1 MTHGLVWRHNTTC
14 VLVLVSWW
22 RLMLTESAEQT
33 TGRRPQGQSPLSNT
47 STRHFSPGKSLTPI
61 KVVLTTNTATSR
73 QQSQICLPASDVEW
87 PAGRAPVIA
96 CTTVERLI
104 VRPSATTKKL
114 GGDPTYVR
122 PIMSPAFVVGGI
134 YLRSRCRD
142 LGGAAPRSR
151 VSIWNNRPVATAGWS
166 IGTHNGQHRVG
177 SNFPGELFVNMDTRA
192 QRCSG
197 VGRCRHRY
205 AVM

>member
-14 VLVLVSWW
+14 AGDGSCWQNQQ
-22 RLMLTESAEQT
+22 S
-33 TGRRPQGQSPLSNT
+33 RRPRGVRRVSLHSPTHQRDTSLEGNHWHQSKSSWLL
-47 STRHFSPGKSLTPI
+47 TRRPRDNNRRY
-61 KVVLTTNTATSR
+61 VYRRATS
-73 QQSQICLPASDVEW
+73 SDR
-87 PAGRAPVIA
+87 PAGAPVIA

-151 VSIWNNRPVATAGWS
+151 VSIWNNRSVATAGRASWVV
-166 IGTHNGQHRVG
+166 HR
-177 SNFPGELFVNMDTRA
+177 NA
-192 QRCSG
+192 
-197 VGRCRHRY
+197 
-205 AVM
+205 